1 MSLIYKHHL
10 ILPEF
15 KLNETIPFQNPQSKT
30 LTTLRSFQKNQTIQR
45 VNQQKHENHEQHE
58 EFQVES
64 LDQNQPSNRKISPND
79 KQKLPQLIVK
89 TVASN
94 EKTIKDYLDHINTL
108 RSQKNTQK
116 QTKFKKVRTETEI
129 VQYGDMKFKSIK
141 ENTSKKSTRMFIN
154 ISNPQSKSYLIFSQQ
169 IYQLVENLHK
179 LKDYINN
186 ERKLLQVIKQLIG
199 LKKNLRKVLFK
210 QNGDELVEFQEIT
223 KLCCVKEIQ
232 YVFGEQKVIDKF
244 DLTLFDDLVY
254 LTETIGNL
262 LLQNKIQSINRIN
275 ENIIKE
281 ANQIQNIQM
290 QLGMADE
297 EQKLSVQ
304 TLPMKRFNMHDEIE
318 QLEQKLGPM
327 QLISKQVRQ
336 TSMILSKVINELND

>member
-15 KLNETIPFQNPQSKT
+15 KLNETIPFQNPQSKNM
-30 LTTLRSFQKNQTIQR
+30 TTYRSSQKNHSNQR
-45 VNQQKHENHEQHE
+45 VNQEKNAPHE
-58 EFQVES
+58 ESQVENA
-64 LDQNQPSNRKISPND
+64 DYNQPTQRKISPND
-79 KQKLPQLIVK
+79 KQKLPQLIVR
-89 TVASN
+89 TAASD
-94 EKTIKDYLDHINTL
+94 EKTIKNYLDHLNTL

-129 VQYGDMKFKSIK
+129 VQYGDMKFKRVK
-141 ENTSKKSTRMFIN
+141 DNASKKSIGAFIN
-154 ISNPQSKSYLIFSQQ
+154 IQNPQLKSYIRFSQQ
-169 IYQLVENLHK
+169 IYQLTENLHK
-179 LKDYINN
+179 LKEYINN
-186 ERKLLQVIKQLIG
+186 DRKLLQVVKQLIG
-199 LKKNLRKVLFK
+199 LKKNLRKVLLK
-210 QNGDELVEFQEIT
+210 QNGDELVDFQEIT
-223 KLCCVKEIQ
+223 KLCCVREIQ

-254 LTETIGNL
+254 LTDTIGNL

-281 ANQIQNIQM
+281 AEQIQKIQLH
-290 QLGMADE
+290 LGMADE

-318 QLEQKLGPM
+318 QFEQKLGPM
-327 QLISKQVRQ
+327 QFISKQARQ
-336 TSMILSKVINELND
+336 TSMVLSKVINGLND